1 MVEIIPNSTQPILTQ
16 LKHLGDPPQQPTLTM
31 ASGNK
36 SHMMRDRFIDIFFR
50 GHALQRAMVH
60 FSNTCSAQYVDPVT
74 TIVTIMLKHPVQCAI
89 NEQGIC
95 PFKSH
100 PTMTFPFSLMNAE
113 QHHFLT
119 TIQLAENRAAVSIHA
134 LMGGGRMLM
143 FYEQAPIYYIP
154 HSDALIEICKATLAN
169 NTYAAEQRLQVC
181 NIVLQRVAA
190 IVNISNSTL
199 KQVNQSLRS
208 RIVEIQQ

>member
-1 MVEIIPNSTQPILTQ
+1 MTVGE
-16 LKHLGDPPQQPTLTM
+16 
-31 ASGNK
+31 K
-36 SHMMRDRFIDIFFR
+36 SKMMRDRFINLFFKDN
-50 GHALQRAMVH
+50 ALQRLIIH
-60 FSNTCSAQYVDPVT
+60 FSNTCSTQYVDPVT
-74 TIVTIMLKHPVQCAI
+74 TIVTIILKNPVQCAI

-100 PTMTFPFSLMNAE
+100 PTMTFPFSLMSKE
-113 QHHFLT
+113 QNHFLT
-119 TIQLAENRAAVSIHA
+119 TMQLAENRAIVSIHT

-154 HSDALIEICKATLAN
+154 HSDALIEICQATLAN
-169 NTYAAEQRLQVC
+169 DTYAAEQRLQVC

>member
-1 MVEIIPNSTQPILTQ
+1 MVTQPSLVQHTP
-16 LKHLGDPPQQPTLTM
+16 LADPPPQFIVAMSL
-31 ASGNK
+31 AEK
-36 SHMMRDRFIDIFFR
+36 SQMMRDKFIAIFFKDN
-50 GHALQRAMVH
+50 ALQRLVVH
-60 FSNTCSAQYVDPVT
+60 FSNTCSVQYVDPIT
-74 TIVTIMLKHPVQCAI
+74 TIVTIMLKNSVQCAI

-100 PTMTFPFSLMNAE
+100 PTMTFPFSLMNKE
-113 QHHFLT
+113 QHSFLT
-119 TIQLAENRAAVSIHA
+119 TIQLPENRAAVSTHA
-134 LMGGGRMLM
+134 LMGGGRMLL
-143 FYEQAPIYYIP
+143 FYEQVPIYYIP
-154 HSDALIEICKATLAN
+154 HSDALVEMCKATLAN

-199 KQVNQSLRS
+199 KHVNQSLRS